1 MLRIG
6 SLLSLGLASY
16 LSLDFFVTV
25 CCCCGHEKVLR
36 MYPALKDSKNDLEFG
51 YKIEYEALTE
61 KQEVTV
67 RVHEYRNKRLFF
79 SWPCVRMVQV
89 VSANRLT

>member
-1 MLRIG
+1 
-6 SLLSLGLASY
+6 
-16 LSLDFFVTV
+16 
-25 CCCCGHEKVLR
+25 

-67 RVHEYRNKRLFF
+67 RTGLLSNIHANFF
-79 SWPCVRMVQV
+79 ELSFTLQ
-89 VSANRLT
+89 AHH

>member
-1 MLRIG
+1 MPSACTSFCVCHQTDPLRG
-6 SLLSLGLASY
+6 TRLLP
-16 LSLDFFVTV
+16 FFPR
-25 CCCCGHEKVLR
+25 CWQVLR

-67 RVHEYRNKRLFF
+67 RTGLLSNIHANFF
-79 SWPCVRMVQV
+79 ELSFTLQ
-89 VSANRLT
+89 AHH